1 MAALI
6 SLLDNGFAQVTNITY
21 EEVQRRLADGSIEHL
36 GVELY
41 RELAASSEKK
51 SVQQSK
57 PEVKKKKSAP
67 IPEGE

>member
-6 SLLDNGFAQVTNITY
+6 SLLENGFAQVTNIPY

-41 RELAASSEKK
+41 RELAAPAEKK
-51 SVQQSK
+51 SAQQNN

-67 IPEGE
+67 TPEGE

>member
-6 SLLDNGFAQVTNITY
+6 SLLDNGFAQVTNIPY

-41 RELAASSEKK
+41 KEIAASSEKK
-51 SVQQSK
+51 SAQQSK

-67 IPEGE
+67 TPEGE

>member
-6 SLLDNGFAQVTNITY
+6 SLLENGFAQVTNITY

-36 GVELY
+36 GVDLY
-41 RELAASSEKK
+41 RELAAPAEKK
-51 SVQQSK
+51 SAQQNN

-67 IPEGE
+67 TPEGE

>member
-41 RELAASSEKK
+41 RELAAPAEKK

-57 PEVKKKKSAP
+57 PEVKKKKPAS

>member
-36 GVELY
+36 GVDLY
-41 RELAASSEKK
+41 RELAAPAEKK
-51 SVQQSK
+51 SAQQNN

-67 IPEGE
+67 TPEGE